1 MTSKEITLFLNNKIK
16 ENENFIR
23 ITFYEMRIKEN
34 LSQEETDLFIKEAK
48 NKLKI
53 FNYNVYEV
61 GNKYWY
67 NGNAYVVQS
76 NELLIA
82 VKTQE
87 INGYGSQNQQI

>member
-34 LSQEETDLFIKEAK
+34 LSQEETDLFVKEAK

-53 FNYNVYEV
+53 FNYKVYEV

>member
-1 MTSKEITLFLNNKIK
+1 MTSKEITIFLNNKIK
-16 ENENFIR
+16 QNEDFIR

-34 LSQEETDLFIKEAK
+34 LSQEETEQFIQEAK
-48 NKLKI
+48 NKLKN
-53 FNYNVYEV
+53 FNYKVYEI

-67 NGNAYVVQS
+67 NGNSYVVQS

-87 INGYGSQNQQI
+87 INGYGSQNEIQ